1 MIQLTNLGFGVPNF
15 SFSLPIVWKVLY
27 QSFTTAY
34 NSLEFTFE
42 TLVAWFKPFKQLK
55 HCFCLVDLPNFQT
68 TYQNLVSTHMLSSK
82 SHTKRWKVQKSQPFQ
97 PQWCWKLVS
106 QPSRSNA
113 SGVWK
118 VWTILPK
125 FQMFIPNYCRYLWNF
140 STVLFEQ
147 SVD

>member
-1 MIQLTNLGFGVPNF
+1 MIQLTNLGFGVPTF
-15 SFSLPIVWKVLY
+15 SFSLPILWKILY

-97 PQWCWKLVS
+97 PQCFWNLWS
-106 QPSRSNA
+106 
-113 SGVWK
+113 
-118 VWTILPK
+118 
-125 FQMFIPNYCRYLWNF
+125 MFICMQKCIEFHLYPLDN
-140 STVLFEQ
+140 SPTVTALI
-147 SVD
+147 DTL